1 MLELNVGGMGGGD
14 AGSDLIKDSSEATFM
29 IDVIEASHEQPVI
42 VDFWAPWCGPC
53 KTLGPAL
60 EQGVKD
66 AKGAVRMVKVDV
78 DTNQQIAAQLQIQS
92 IPTVYAFYKG
102 KPIDAFQ
109 GALPG
114 SEIKGFIDKLIAES
128 GGEVDNGL
136 ADAVEAAEAMLEEGA
151 AVDAAQT
158 FAAILGEE
166 PNNPA
171 AYAGLVK
178 AHLAMGELDKASE
191 LLGAMPPELVGLPEI
206 DAVLAQI
213 DLLQKAADTGPVGE
227 LQAALEAD
235 ADNHQARLDLAMAL
249 HASGDGEGAVDQL
262 LELFRR
268 DREWNDGAAKKELFN
283 IFDAMKPEDPVVLN
297 GRRKLSSM
305 IFA

>member
-1 MLELNVGGMGGGD
+1 M
-14 AGSDLIKDSSEATFM
+14 
-29 IDVIEASHEQPVI
+29 
-42 VDFWAPWCGPC
+42 
-53 KTLGPAL
+53 
-60 EQGVKD
+60 
-66 AKGAVRMVKVDV
+66 
-78 DTNQQIAAQLQIQS
+78 
-92 IPTVYAFYKG
+92 
-102 KPIDAFQ
+102 
-109 GALPG
+109 
-114 SEIKGFIDKLIAES
+114 
-128 GGEVDNGL
+128 
-136 ADAVEAAEAMLEEGA
+136 
-151 AVDAAQT
+151 
-158 FAAILGEE
+158 GEE